1 MKSHIYT
8 TFDQL
13 ISLSQREQKNGHK
26 AHVFW
31 LVGMSG
37 AGKTTLASAV
47 ERLLFDAEKSVMVL
61 DGDNFRSGVGA
72 GLGFSLEDRKENIRR
87 ASETAKL
94 LKNAGQIVLACFVC
108 PTHELQKMAKEI
120 VGDSFATIYIHA
132 EPASLEIR
140 DTKGLYKKAKEG
152 GIENF
157 TGVNMVFE
165 APLNPDL
172 TLITDKES
180 LEDCIKKLKDFILE
194 KINQ

>member
-72 GLGFSLEDRKENIRR
+72 GLGFRR
-87 ASETAKL
+87 
-94 LKNAGQIVLACFVC
+94 
-108 PTHELQKMAKEI
+108 
-120 VGDSFATIYIHA
+120 
-132 EPASLEIR
+132 
-140 DTKGLYKKAKEG
+140 
-152 GIENF
+152 
-157 TGVNMVFE
+157 
-165 APLNPDL
+165 
-172 TLITDKES
+172 
-180 LEDCIKKLKDFILE
+180 
-194 KINQ
+194 